1 MQNSE
6 SHPFQTAEAK
16 EQFLA
21 AYDARAQQWPIP
33 SETTLINT
41 SYGKTFVR
49 ISGLANNPPLILLHG
64 HSENSLNWLPNIEDL
79 SQAYRTYAIDIISDP
94 GCSVY
99 SKIMKN
105 ADDFVNWLDE
115 VVTGLNLNAGINLV
129 GLSYGGWLACQYS
142 LKFQQRL
149 NKLVLIAPAGISSFP
164 IKFIVFALF
173 LSLFQFRIKFL
184 FKRLTRWMFVDFLK
198 SGENETAFNEWFEF
212 IYLGMKSHK
221 SQPIVFAKLLTDEQ
235 LRSLNLPIL
244 FLSGE
249 NEIVY
254 SVKKA
259 TRRLQSL
266 APNVETQIV
275 KNAGHDLP
283 IARPKEVNQ
292 AILNFL
298 DN

>member
-115 VVTGLNLNAGINLV
+115 VVTGLNLN
-129 GLSYGGWLACQYS
+129 Y
-142 LKFQQRL
+142 
-149 NKLVLIAPAGISSFP
+149 
-164 IKFIVFALF
+164 
-173 LSLFQFRIKFL
+173 
-184 FKRLTRWMFVDFLK
+184 
-198 SGENETAFNEWFEF
+198 
-212 IYLGMKSHK
+212 
-221 SQPIVFAKLLTDEQ
+221 
-235 LRSLNLPIL
+235 
-244 FLSGE
+244 
-249 NEIVY
+249 
-254 SVKKA
+254 
-259 TRRLQSL
+259 
-266 APNVETQIV
+266 
-275 KNAGHDLP
+275 
-283 IARPKEVNQ
+283 
-292 AILNFL
+292 
-298 DN
+298 

>member
-1 MQNSE
+1 
-6 SHPFQTAEAK
+6 
-16 EQFLA
+16 
-21 AYDARAQQWPIP
+21 
-33 SETTLINT
+33 
-41 SYGKTFVR
+41 
-49 ISGLANNPPLILLHG
+49 
-64 HSENSLNWLPNIEDL
+64 
-79 SQAYRTYAIDIISDP
+79 
-94 GCSVY
+94 
-99 SKIMKN
+99 
-105 ADDFVNWLDE
+105 
-115 VVTGLNLNAGINLV
+115 
-129 GLSYGGWLACQYS
+129 
-142 LKFQQRL
+142 
-149 NKLVLIAPAGISSFP
+149 
-164 IKFIVFALF
+164 
-173 LSLFQFRIKFL
+173 
-184 FKRLTRWMFVDFLK
+184 MFVDFLK